1 MLPKSYV
8 VFKWVMYA
16 VATLFLCA
24 LQSVV
29 FNHIHVFRLTPFLYP
44 VLPALVAMFEGA
56 RPGAVFALCF
66 GLACDLL
73 VPAPFRGFF
82 VLIFPVAAVVSA
94 GIAGRLLSRGF
105 LCGGVVS
112 AAGLVLTACFRLF
125 IQILSGGEYLG
136 LMARIALGEV
146 ILTIPAVVIALPLY
160 RMIYRRCGAEY

>member
-29 FNHIHVFRLTPFLYP
+29 FSHISVFRLTPFLYP
-44 VLPALVAMFEGA
+44 VLPALMAMFEGA
-56 RPGAVFALCF
+56 RPGSVFAFCL

-94 GIAGRLLSRGF
+94 WIAERLTSRGL
-105 LCGGVVS
+105 LCGLIVS
-112 AAGLVLTACFRLF
+112 SVGLVLTDCFRLF
-125 IQILSGGEYLG
+125 VQILSGGQYLG
-136 LMARIALGEV
+136 LMARIALGEA
-146 ILTIPAVVIALPLY
+146 ILTLPAVLIALPMY